1 MKFDIKT
8 TDDDG
13 IVTSIS
19 FDSDFEYEEDYRD
32 LFVLVFK
39 LLIKNGVDV
48 PEELVEELDKL

>member
-1 MKFDIKT
+1 
-8 TDDDG
+8 
-13 IVTSIS
+13 V
-19 FDSDFEYEEDYRD
+19 FEYEEDYRD

>member
-19 FDSDFEYEEDYRD
+19 FDSDFEYEEGR
-32 LFVLVFK
+32 F
-39 LLIKNGVDV
+39 LIDKQVQGVTII
-48 PEELVEELDKL
+48 L